1 VRLLVTGGAG
11 FIGSNFIRMYLE
23 RHADCEIVNLD
34 KLTYA
39 GNLENLRDVE
49 GDPRYRF
56 VHGDICDRAAVDD
69 AMPGIDAVVN
79 FAAETHVDRS
89 IGDPEGFLKTDIFGV
104 HVLLESARAHDV
116 GKFVQ
121 ISTDEVYGQAMDDPF
136 PEDAPLNPR
145 NPYSASKAGGEYLA
159 RSYFLTYGFPV
170 IVTRG
175 ANNIGPNQFPEKVI
189 PLFTTNAIEDK
200 PLPLYGSGEQE
211 RDYMHVL
218 DHCTGLDTVIEKGVP
233 GEIYNVGAGNHM
245 KNIDMAKLILKE
257 LGKPEEL
264 IVHVK
269 DREGHDFRYA
279 MDSTKLENLGWK
291 PRYGTEDAIL
301 DTVRWYVGNPE
312 WWKPLKS
319 GEYRDYYE
327 RMYRERL
334 EEAGSSG

>member
-1 VRLLVTGGAG
+1 VKLLVTGGAG

-39 GNLENLRDVE
+39 GNLENLRSVE
-49 GDPRYRF
+49 DDPRYRF
-56 VHGDICDRAAVDD
+56 VRGDICDRKSVDD
-69 AMPGIDAVVN
+69 VMPGIDTVVN

-104 HVLLESARAHDV
+104 HVLLESARANAV
-116 GKFVQ
+116 GRFVQ
-121 ISTDEVYGQAMDDPF
+121 ISTDEVYGPAMGEPLR
-136 PEDAPLNPR
+136 EDAPLNPR
-145 NPYSASKAGGEYLA
+145 NPYAASKAGGEYLA
-159 RSYFLTYGFPV
+159 RSYFLTYDFPV

-175 ANNIGPNQFPEKVI
+175 ANSVGPNQFPEKVI

-218 DHCTGLDTVIEKGVP
+218 DHCTGLDVIIEKGEP

-245 KNIDMAKLILKE
+245 KNIEMAKLILKE
-257 LGKPEEL
+257 LRKPEEL
-264 IVHVK
+264 IVHVQ

-279 MDSTKLENLGWK
+279 MDSTKLEGLGWK
-291 PRYGTEDAIL
+291 PLYNTRDAIL
-301 DTVRWYVGNPE
+301 DAVRWYVGNPG

-319 GEYRDYYE
+319 GEYREYYE
-327 RMYRERL
+327 KMYRQRL
-334 EEAGSSG
+334 DEAGASG